1 MKTFGKIL
9 FSIMIIFLGLQIY
22 SFVSSLSTNKSIGK
36 QGDKAF
42 LEEDVTFFNSIFE
55 YYKED
60 VVFEDSNDDFKL
72 RIFNVGTK
80 DNNLL
85 IFLAEG
91 IKQEDSNKV
100 LKLYLKLKSGKE
112 VEQHLIAAGN
122 EDWYL
127 QWLYLEGL
135 YENQLVF
142 DEIHEIKISFSD
154 DQLIYEKQG
163 NPILSVKD
171 YDITS
176 YLNNKNVL
184 HAIVN
189 KVGSVNEIDFNE
201 EIGETVEYDLSV
213 KVLLNED
220 LNKDDVYLIGN
231 FNNFDI
237 NDKSFKLT
245 NKKDTFLYEG
255 SFEDLKIIGDEI
267 QYSIVINGEIEVDND
282 DNPIIYSKK
291 LTNDSDLSLFNIYKT
306 ETRVRLND
314 YNWIKWVGMLGY
326 FLVMGVLTYLIYFRK
341 KPVRASYNNKAVKD
355 ADVQVINKTK
365 TENANMN
372 LKKLEETVERDENLN
387 IKKEEN
393 EQAK

>member
-365 TENANMN
+365 TENVNMN